1 MGGRGG
7 SAVSN
12 TDRACNEYQP
22 SIPRFFW
29 PGPPRAKP
37 VTKYQN
43 QQVIFAQGDPADA
56 VFYIEAGKVKVTVL
70 SHQGK
75 EAVLALLGA
84 GDFFGEGCMTEQT
97 HRMTSAVAMEECTIA
112 RLEKAVVRPAKTDR
126 VLCKLHRRNVQLCTE
141 YVQFCTVG
149 FC

>member
-1 MGGRGG
+1 MQRI
-7 SAVSN
+7 SAFDPKVFLA
-12 TDRACNEYQP
+12 RAAEGQT
-22 SIPRFFW
+22 
-29 PGPPRAKP
+29 

-112 RLEKAVVRPAKTDR
+112 RLEKALYD
-126 VLCKLHRRNVQLCTE
+126 
-141 YVQFCTVG
+141 
-149 FC
+149 